1 MKNKYLI
8 IIGIVVIL
16 LIIVAVLLTRKDEDH
31 KPVEVSKIKSFEF
44 GYTVGYAMWSNVRYR
59 MDCELDGC
67 NVIIKL
73 NGVPEEEQVE
83 GVVGK
88 EQSARIEELLAK
100 YSIGNWN
107 GFNKSDKYV
116 LDGDSFHLY
125 VHFENEDSI
134 SASGYMMYPKNYRE
148 FKNEI
153 DSFFDELKKII
164 EK

>member
-1 MKNKYLI
+1 MKNKYWI
-8 IIGIVVIL
+8 IIGVIVIL
-16 LIIVAVLLTRKDEDH
+16 LIVVAVLLTRKDEDH

-44 GYTVGYAMWSNVRYR
+44 GYTVGYAMWSDVRYR

-73 NGVPEEEQVE
+73 NGVTEEEQVE

-100 YSIGNWN
+100 YNIGNWN

-116 LDGDSFHLY
+116 LDGDSFSLSINY
-125 VHFENEDSI
+125 ENNENI
-134 SASGYMMYPKNYRE
+134 SASGYMSWPDNYRE
-148 FKNEI
+148 VKDYL
-153 DSFFDELKKII
+153 DSILGSLYQ
-164 EK
+164 